1 MKGAVVIMTT
11 EKLYDTIKSW
21 RDLVTAEGMIGM
33 SCEMDN
39 VLKQLEADMLIE
51 QSKKSGTKSIVTAA
65 NRIIKNAESL
75 KRSPMLEGMFTNRTR
90 DGSTLYCVCDSFV
103 AIRFNEK
110 PLLPEIDEN
119 WRGQEMQLE
128 HIVKPMDD
136 SKEIVLPDIGELK
149 VYIKTHKIKE
159 KNNPKKVADYLL
171 DEELNLWV
179 NPQYLLNAMECLP
192 DCEVYAV
199 NSISPIYVTA
209 ENGDGVVMPVKHK

>member
-1 MKGAVVIMTT
+1 MTT
-11 EKLYDTIKSW
+11 EKLYDIIKAW
-21 RDLVTAEGMIGM
+21 RDSVTTEGMIATGA
-33 SCEMDN
+33 EMDN
-39 VLKQLEADMLIE
+39 VLKQLESDMLIE

-75 KRSPMLEGMFTNRTR
+75 KKPLLAGMFTNQTR
-90 DGSTLYCVCDSFV
+90 DGSTLYCVCDGFV

-110 PLLPEIDEN
+110 PFLPEIDEKYH
-119 WRGQEMQLE
+119 GQEMQLE
-128 HIVKPMDD
+128 QIVKPMDG
-136 SKEIVLPDIGELK
+136 SKEIALPDISELK

-192 DCEVYAV
+192 DCKAYAA
-199 NSISPIYVTA
+199 NRISPIYVKA
-209 ENGDGVVMPVKHK
+209 ENGDGVVMPVNHK

>member
-1 MKGAVVIMTT
+1 MTT
-11 EKLYDTIKSW
+11 EKLYDIIKTW
-21 RDLVTAEGMIGM
+21 RDSVTAEGMIATGA
-33 SCEMDN
+33 EMNN
-39 VLKQLEADMLIE
+39 VLKQLESDMLVE

-75 KRSPMLEGMFTNRTR
+75 KRSSMLTGMFTNQTR

-110 PLLPEIDEN
+110 QILPEIDSKYH
-119 WRGQEMQLE
+119 GQEMQLE
-128 HIVKPMDD
+128 QFVKPMDG
-136 SKEIVLPDIGELK
+136 SKEIALPDISELK

-192 DCEVYAV
+192 DCKAYAA
-199 NSISPIYVTA
+199 NRISPIYFKS
-209 ENGDGVVMPVKHK
+209 ENGDGVVMPVNHK

>member
-1 MKGAVVIMTT
+1 MTT
-11 EKLYDTIKSW
+11 EKLYDVIKGW
-21 RDLVTAEGMIGM
+21 RDSCSTAGLYLIVKD
-33 SCEMDN
+33 MDTT
-39 VLKQLEADMLIE
+39 LKQLESDMLIE

-75 KRSPMLEGMFTNRTR
+75 KRSPVLEGMFTNQTR

-110 PLLPEIDEN
+110 PLLPEIDSKYL
-119 WRGQEMQLE
+119 GQEMQLE
-128 HIVKPMDD
+128 YIVKPIDS
-136 SKEIVLPDIGELK
+136 SKEIALPDIAELK

-192 DCEVYAV
+192 DCKAYAA
-199 NSISPIYVTA
+199 NRISPIYFKA
-209 ENGDGVVMPVKHK
+209 ENGDGVCLPGES

>member
-1 MKGAVVIMTT
+1 MII
-11 EKLYDTIKSW
+11 ERLYDTIKGW
-21 RDLVTAEGMIGM
+21 RDSCDTAGLYLVAKD
-33 SCEMDN
+33 MD
-39 VLKQLEADMLIE
+39 VTLKQLEADMLIE
-51 QSKKSGTKSIVTAA
+51 QSKKSGTNSIVTAA

-75 KRSPMLEGMFTNRTR
+75 KKPLLAGMFTNQTR

-110 PLLPEIDEN
+110 PLLPEIDSKYH
-119 WRGQEMQLE
+119 GQEMSLE
-128 HIVKPMDD
+128 QIVKPMDG
-136 SKEIVLPDIGELK
+136 SKEIALPDISELK

-192 DCEVYAV
+192 DCKAYAA
-199 NSISPIYVTA
+199 NRISPIYFEA
-209 ENGDGVVMPVKHK
+209 ENGDGVVMPVNHK

>member
-1 MKGAVVIMTT
+1 MTT
-11 EKLYDTIKSW
+11 EKLYDIIKAW
-21 RDLVTAEGMIGM
+21 RDSVTAEGMIATGA
-33 SCEMDN
+33 EMNN

-65 NRIIKNAESL
+65 NRIIKNAELL
-75 KRSPMLEGMFTNRTR
+75 KRSSVLEGMFTNQTR

-103 AIRFNEK
+103 AIRFNDK
-110 PLLPEIDEN
+110 PFLPEIDSKHH
-119 WRGQEMQLE
+119 GQEMQLE
-128 HIVKPMDD
+128 QIVKPMDG
-136 SKEIVLPDIGELK
+136 SKEIALPDISELK

-192 DCEVYAV
+192 DCKAYAA
-199 NSISPIYVTA
+199 NRISPIYFKA
-209 ENGDGVVMPVKHK
+209 ENGDGVVMPVNHK